1 MKEVKKAVILA
12 AGYGTRFLPFSKAI
26 SKTMLPIIDKPTIQ
40 LVVEEAKNSGC
51 EEILIIVGVNKE
63 SIIRHFEKNENLENR
78 IKDNIEF
85 LNLVKETNVDI
96 KYIEQTVLDGTAGA
110 VNLAKEF
117 TKDEPFLLM
126 FADDL
131 MHNNEYP
138 ISKQIIDV
146 YNKTGLSVM
155 ACKNVSKELVT
166 KYSSVEFY
174 KKEDRTHYVSK
185 IIEKPK
191 LEEIKSTL
199 STLGRYVLVPEI
211 YNYIN
216 KIEKSI
222 KGEKFI
228 TDAFDLIAK
237 NEGIIAYEFIGTR
250 YDIGNKFGYLTA
262 VVDYALEN
270 KEFGDKFKEYLKSK
284 INN

>member
-1 MKEVKKAVILA
+1 MKNINKAVILA

-40 LVVEEAKNSGC
+40 LVVEEAKQSGC
-51 EEILIIVGVNKE
+51 NEILIIVGVNKE
-63 SIIRHFEKNENLENR
+63 SIVKHFEKNENLENR
-78 IKDNIEF
+78 IKDNKEF
-85 LNLVKETNVDI
+85 LNLVKETNIDI
-96 KYIEQTVLDGTAGA
+96 KYVEQTILDGTAGA
-110 VNLAKEF
+110 VKLAKDF

-131 MHNNEYP
+131 MYNNEYP
-138 ISKQIIDV
+138 VSKQIIDV

-155 ACKNVSKELVT
+155 ACKNVPKELVT
-166 KYSSVEFY
+166 KYSSVEYY
-174 KKEDRTHYVSK
+174 KKEDRIYYVSK
-185 IIEKPK
+185 IVEKPK
-191 LEEIKSTL
+191 LEDVKSTL

-211 YNYIN
+211 YNYLN

-228 TDAFDLIAK
+228 TDAFDLMAK
-237 NEGIIAYEFIGTR
+237 NEGIIAYDFIGTR

-270 KEFGDKFKEYLKSK
+270 KEFGEKFKEFLKSK
-284 INN
+284 IN

>member
-63 SIIRHFEKNENLENR
+63 SIIKHFEKNENLENR
-78 IKDNIEF
+78 IKDNEEF
-85 LNLVKETNVDI
+85 LNLVKETNVEI
-96 KYIEQTVLDGTAGA
+96 KYVEQIVLDGTAGA

-155 ACKNVSKELVT
+155 ACKNVSKQ
-166 KYSSVEFY
+166 
-174 KKEDRTHYVSK
+174 
-185 IIEKPK
+185 K
-191 LEEIKSTL
+191 LKL
-199 STLGRYVLVPEI
+199 
-211 YNYIN
+211 
-216 KIEKSI
+216 
-222 KGEKFI
+222 
-228 TDAFDLIAK
+228 
-237 NEGIIAYEFIGTR
+237 
-250 YDIGNKFGYLTA
+250 
-262 VVDYALEN
+262 
-270 KEFGDKFKEYLKSK
+270 YLKL
-284 INN
+284 IFQLI